1 VLGEQNVMHAE
12 GPRRRADA
20 LIEAVVDRIGGG
32 EFGTAKV
39 FGDPVEREGVTVI
52 PVAAVRMGFG
62 GGTRSDPGKRHDGEG
77 AGGGGAITA
86 AGYIELK
93 QGTSRFVP
101 VLRPERMAAML
112 LGAVLAG
119 MMIGSRR
126 GRSG

>member
-1 VLGEQNVMHAE
+1 
-12 GPRRRADA
+12 
-20 LIEAVVDRIGGG
+20 LIEAVVDRIGG
-32 EFGTAKV
+32 EFGTAKI

-62 GGTRSDPGKRHDGEG
+62 GGTRSDPSKRHDGEG
-77 AGGGGAITA
+77 AGGGGTITA

-101 VLRPERMAAML
+101 VLRPERMAVML

-119 MMIGSRR
+119 MMIGSQR